1 MICDE
6 CQALYEEVGDLARQS
21 GRFGK
26 VRRTDLALI
35 CLARTPEAEAAYRV
49 EVADNHQVVYV
60 GLFTT
65 NRWLSESIE
74 TDLLHTGD
82 EIEELLEEEL
92 AEIKSPAGA
101 KAAPAAESPKV
112 EHFRN
117 DELEFV
123 FRTPIALPKGEE
135 LDGEQMIQRVSRMLM
150 AYEATFGQLGDL
162 KADD

>member
-21 GRFGK
+21 NRFGK

-35 CLARTPEAEAAYRV
+35 CLARAAEAEASYRV
-49 EVADNHQVVYV
+49 EVTEDHQTVYV
-60 GLFTT
+60 GLYTT

-82 EIEELLEEEL
+82 DLVELLEEEL
-92 AEIKSPAGA
+92 ADIKGPAGA
-101 KAAPAAESPKV
+101 KAAPAEGRPHV

-117 DELEFV
+117 DDLEFV
-123 FRTPIALPKGEE
+123 FRTPIDLPKGEE
-135 LDGEQMIQRVSRMLM
+135 LDGELMIQRVSRMLM
-150 AYEATFGQLGDL
+150 AYEATFGELGDL
-162 KADD
+162 KTDD